1 MGFTLFITRINFLI
15 FLLVLSSPC
24 KFIQSPMDFGPL
36 KLTGTTD
43 TASLDFG
50 RMSFRAPSAILTPQ
64 SAQDISLLL
73 SFIYTSS
80 FSKLTV
86 AAKGAGHSINGQA
99 QALNGIVVQMDSFPS
114 SINIHKD
121 EEKGSSYVDVSGG
134 TLWIELLE
142 KTLKVGLAPR
152 SWTDYLYLSV
162 GGTLSNAGIS
172 GQTFKYGPQISNV
185 VQLDVVTGTGKLV
198 TCSPSKSS
206 ELFYAALGG
215 LGQFGIITKARILL
229 QESPKIVKW
238 VRTFYDDF
246 DQFIK
251 DQEFLVVSMD
261 SKVDYV
267 EGFIVLNKE
276 SLQSSFTAFPANL
289 GTIVPQLY
297 QNETSKVYYCIE
309 FAIYDQSHKGV
320 KLDQVV
326 KEISKEMKYLPTLLY
341 SVEVPYL
348 DFLNR
353 VKVEEVNLRKVGM
366 WDVTHPW
373 LNMFVPFS
381 GITQFKDLL
390 LETISSSPFQGPILI
405 YPIKRDKWNPNAS
418 AVLPESG
425 GRDDKNLVYAVGMLR
440 SANPN
445 TCTKKCLNEFLQQN
459 LQITTKATTALGGK
473 QYLPHYTDEEQWKQH
488 FGGKWERFLAR
499 KSEFDPLHILA
510 PGQSLFKRRNQKN
523 HASKQHY

>member
-1 MGFTLFITRINFLI
+1 MGFTLFSTRINFLI

-24 KFIQSPMDFGPL
+24 EFIQSPMDFGPL

-50 RMSFRAPSAILTPQ
+50 RMSFRAP
-64 SAQDISLLL
+64 
-73 SFIYTSS
+73 FIYTSS

-99 QALNGIVVQMDSFPS
+99 QALNGIVVEMDSLPPS
-114 SINIHKD
+114 IKIHKD
-121 EEKGSSYVDVSGG
+121 EEKGSYVDVSGG

-142 KTLKVGLAPR
+142 KTLKEGLAPR

-185 VQLDVVTGTGKLV
+185 LQLDVVTARDMFTI
-198 TCSPSKSS
+198 KSS

-238 VRTFYDDF
+238 VRTFYEDF

-297 QNETSKVYYCIE
+297 QNETSSKVYYCIE

-326 KEISKEMKYLPTLLY
+326 EEISKEMKYLPTQLY

-348 DFLNR
+348 EFLNR

-366 WDVTHPW
+366 WDVAHPW
-373 LNMFVPFS
+373 LNMFVPFN

-405 YPIKRDKWNPNAS
+405 YPIKRDNWNSNAS

-425 GRDDKNLVYAVGMLR
+425 GKDEKNLVYAVGMLR

-459 LQITTKATTALGGK
+459 LQITTKSTTDLGGK

-488 FGGKWERFLAR
+488 FGGRWERFLAR
-499 KSEFDPLHILA
+499 KSEFDPLHLLA
-510 PGQSLFKRRNQKN
+510 PGQSIFKRTQKDP
-523 HASKQHY
+523 ASKQHY